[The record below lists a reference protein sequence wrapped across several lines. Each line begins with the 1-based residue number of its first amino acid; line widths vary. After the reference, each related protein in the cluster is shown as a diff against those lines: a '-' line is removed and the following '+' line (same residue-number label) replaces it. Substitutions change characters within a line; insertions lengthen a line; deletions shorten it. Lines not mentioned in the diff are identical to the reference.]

1 MRISLG
7 VARRTAGAAMLSF
20 ATALTGLVFP
30 GTAQAA
36 VTCAS
41 GVWKAEYFANT
52 TLTGT
57 PKATVCDT
65 SVAENYGLGDP
76 AGVTL
81 PTDNFGVRWS
91 TTRNFGSGGPFDLNL
106 AVQDGARVYLDGV
119 RKIDLW
125 RNVTSTQ
132 KKTLRLTI
140 PRGSHTL
147 RVDFA
152 AFTGTA
158 NVSFG
163 YAPVIGAAYDRVVPL
178 APAGLKA
185 AYTASTLKSALSW
198 SRNYEMDLSG
208 YRLYRRTGSTG
219 TWSQLNT
226 TTLTGATYTDT
237 PPATGAT
244 YEYALRALDR
254 SGNLSPL
261 SALARVV
268 SADKTPPGVPGGLKA
283 THDPYGAGARISWSP
298 VSGASAYEVQ
308 RSLASAGPYA
318 SVGVPATGTETTDP
332 SVAPATTYHFRVR
345 ARDAAGNTSAY
356 SVPVRL
362 DVPEAK
368 PLAPTGVFASGRL
381 DGNSIGW
388 TYTADASHRFHVYA
402 ADTATGPWTRL
413 TESPAPNALYDDVTA
428 IAGQVRYYQVR
439 TVTPLGTESDPSA
452 TASATRVRDTT
463 APSMPRDLRAY
474 SETDGVHLSWT
485 PNTGDDTNHYVVM
498 RKQSFAGWEQI
509 ASVWG
514 DAYVDTST
522 PADVQYGYTV
532 LAVDEAGNVSRLP
545 EPGYGTVYG
554 KRLPVHPV
562 PDAPASLTATL
573 DNGKVRLEWTASTAA
588 DLRGYYVYR
597 TTGTD
602 PATAYDISPILTG
615 TTFTDE
621 NPPGGRTWRYV
632 VRAVSTQGKWSGFSP
647 MAEAVVPCPV
657 LSAPPTPRVTGTA
670 VDAGPAVR
678 IAWEPG
684 TCDQGMTVSYNVY
697 RSMSHSGVFAPA
709 NRIASGLTE
718 PMYTDVGPLT
728 PLRYY
733 YYLVTAVAADGTES
747 APQASPLNIS
757 IPG

>member
-7 VARRTAGAAMLSF
+7 VARRTAGAAMLSL
-20 ATALTGLVFP
+20 AISLTGLVSP
-30 GTAQAA
+30 STAQAA

-41 GVWKAEYFANT
+41 GVWKAEYFANI

-65 SVAENYGLGDP
+65 SIAENYGFGDP

-81 PTDNFGVRWS
+81 PRDNFGVRWS

-106 AVQDGARVYLDGV
+106 AVQDGARVYLDGK

-125 RNVTSTQ
+125 RDVTSTQ
-132 KKTLRLTI
+132 KKTLRLTV
-140 PRGSHTL
+140 PRGIHSL

-152 AFTGTA
+152 AVTGA
-158 NVSFG
+158 ADVSFG
-163 YAPVIGAAYDRVVPL
+163 YAPVIGATYDKVTPL

-185 AYTASTLKSALSW
+185 TYTASTLKSTLSW

-226 TTLTGATYTDT
+226 TTLTGTTYTDT

-261 SALARVV
+261 SVLVRVV
-268 SADKTPPGVPGGLKA
+268 SADKTPPGVPTGLKA
-283 THDPYGAGARISWSP
+283 THDPYGAGARLSWSA

-318 SVGVPATGTETTDP
+318 SVGMPATGTEMTDP
-332 SVAPATTYHFRVR
+332 SIVPATTYYYRVR
-345 ARDAAGNTSAY
+345 ARDAAANTSAY
-356 SVPVRL
+356 SAPVRL

-368 PLAPTGVFASGRL
+368 PLAPTGISANGRL
-381 DGNSIGW
+381 DRNTIGW

-402 ADTATGPWTRL
+402 ADAATGPWTRL

-439 TVTPLGTESDPSA
+439 TVTPLGTESAPSA
-452 TASATRVRDTT
+452 TVSATRVRDTT
-463 APSMPRDLRAY
+463 PPSMPRNLSAY
-474 SETDGVHLSWT
+474 SETDGVHLSWN

-498 RKQSFAGWEQI
+498 RKQSLTGWEQI

-514 DAYVDTST
+514 DSYVDTST
-522 PADVQYGYTV
+522 PEGVQYGYTV

-554 KRLPVHPV
+554 KRLPVYPT
-562 PDAPASLTATL
+562 PDAPASLTATMG
-573 DNGKVRLEWTASTAA
+573 NGKVKLEWTPSTAT
-588 DLRGYYVYR
+588 DLSGYYVYR

-602 PATAYDISPILTG
+602 PAQAYSVSPILTG

-621 NPPGGRTWRYV
+621 TPPAGRTWRYV
-632 VRAVSTQGKWSGFSP
+632 VRAVSTQGKWSGYSP
-647 MAEAVVPCPV
+647 MAEAVVPCPI
-657 LSAPPTPRVTGTA
+657 LTAPPTPRITGTA
-670 VDAGPAVR
+670 VDDGPLVR
-678 IAWEPG
+678 IVWEPG

-697 RSMSHSGVFAPA
+697 RSMSHSGVFAPE

-718 PMYTDVGPLT
+718 PTYMDLGPFT

-747 APQASPLNIS
+747 APQASPINIP

>member
-7 VARRTAGAAMLSF
+7 VARRTAGAATLSL
-20 ATALTGLVFP
+20 AIALTGLVFP
-30 GTAQAA
+30 STAQAA

-41 GVWKAEYFANT
+41 GVWKAEYFANI

-65 SVAENYGLGDP
+65 SIAENYGLGAP

-91 TTRNFGSGGPFDLNL
+91 TTRNFGSGGPFDLDL
-106 AVQDGARVYLDGV
+106 AVQDGARVYLDGE

-132 KKTLRLTI
+132 KKTLRLTV
-140 PRGSHTL
+140 PRGIHTL

-152 AFTGTA
+152 AVTGA
-158 NVSFG
+158 ADVSFG
-163 YAPVIGAAYDRVVPL
+163 YAPVIGATYDKVAPL
-178 APAGLKA
+178 APASLKA
-185 AYTASTLKSALSW
+185 TYTASTLKSTLSW

-208 YRLYRRTGSTG
+208 YRLYRRTVGTG

-226 TTLTGATYTDT
+226 STLTGTTYTDT

-244 YEYALRALDR
+244 YEYTLRALDR

-261 SALARVV
+261 SALVRVV
-268 SADKTPPGVPGGLKA
+268 SADKTPPGVPTGLKA
-283 THDPYGAGARISWSP
+283 THDPLGAGARLSWSA
-298 VSGASAYEVQ
+298 VGGASAYEVQ
-308 RSLASAGPYA
+308 RSLASAGRYA
-318 SVGVPATGTETTDP
+318 SVGVPATGTEMTDP
-332 SVAPATTYHFRVR
+332 SVASATTYYYRVR

-356 SVPVRL
+356 SAPVRL

-368 PLAPTGVFASGRL
+368 PLAPTGMAASGTL
-381 DGNSIGW
+381 DYNTIGW
-388 TYTADASHRFHVYA
+388 TYNADASHRFHVYA
-402 ADTATGPWTRL
+402 ADAATGPWTRL
-413 TESPAPNALYDDVTA
+413 TESPAPNALYNDATA

-452 TASATRVRDTT
+452 TVSATRVRDTT
-463 APSMPRDLRAY
+463 PPPMPRNLSAY
-474 SETDGVHLSWT
+474 NATDGVHLSWN

-498 RKQSFAGWEQI
+498 RKQSLTGWEQI

-514 DAYVDTST
+514 DSYVDTST
-522 PADVQYGYTV
+522 PDGVQYGYTV
-532 LAVDEAGNVSRLP
+532 LAVDHVGNVSRLP
-545 EPGYGTVYG
+545 EPGYGAVYG
-554 KRLPVHPV
+554 KRLPFYPT
-562 PDAPASLTATL
+562 PDAPASLTATME
-573 DNGKVRLEWTASTAA
+573 NGKVKLEWTPSTAT
-588 DLRGYYVYR
+588 DLSGYYVYR

-602 PATAYDISPILTG
+602 PAQASDISPLVTG

-621 NPPGGRTWRYV
+621 NPPAGRTWRYV

-647 MAEAVVPCPV
+647 MAEVVVPCPV
-657 LSAPPTPRVTGTA
+657 LTAPPTPRITGTA

-678 IAWEPG
+678 IAWETG

-697 RSMSHSGVFAPA
+697 RSMSHSGVFAPE

-718 PMYTDVGPLT
+718 PTYTDLGPFT

-747 APQASPLNIS
+747 APQANPINIP